1 MNSEK
6 IRLYLIE
13 LALVIFLLLAMVFS
27 NIFTR
32 QVIAIVLLVFMAI
45 SIKFIKNDKLEPI
58 NKKQIIILLTSIAV
72 IYVALI
78 YILGIFIGFYNAT
91 VKLSLWS
98 IINYI
103 IPYTVIIISSEIIRK
118 NILLKE
124 DKESKAII
132 LIAMVILDVILY
144 TNIYNLKTVKDY
156 FTLVTFI
163 VFSSIANNI
172 LYNYIVIKY
181 KNIKAIIAY
190 RLITTLY
197 MYVIPI
203 VPNIYI
209 FFESIIKLIVPYIIY
224 VILEAL
230 YVRNK
235 PIISRTQKRSE
246 KIISI
251 ILCIIVAIIILLI
264 SCRFKYGV
272 LVIGSESMTGTL
284 NKGDIII
291 YEKYDEKEEI
301 KTGDIVIYKI
311 EDIQIVHR
319 VTDQK
324 NLGEEIRYYT
334 KGDANVQED
343 DGYREREDIVGKVK
357 GRIPYIGYLTL
368 WINDMYE

>member
-45 SIKFIKNDKLEPI
+45 CIKFIKNDKLEPI

-78 YILGIFIGFYNAT
+78 YILGIFTGFYNAT

-124 DKESKAII
+124 DKKSKAII

>member
-78 YILGIFIGFYNAT
+78 YILGIFTGFYNAT

-368 WINDMYE
+368 WINDIYE

>member
-13 LALVIFLLLAMVFS
+13 LALVIFLLLAMIFS
-27 NIFTR
+27 DIFTR
-32 QVIAIVLLVFMAI
+32 QIIAIVLLVFMAI

-78 YILGIFIGFYNAT
+78 YILGIFTGFYNAT

-124 DKESKAII
+124 DKKSKAII

-368 WINDMYE
+368 WINDIYE

>member
-78 YILGIFIGFYNAT
+78 YILGIFTGFYNAT

-124 DKESKAII
+124 DKKSKAII

>member
-78 YILGIFIGFYNAT
+78 YILGIFTGFYNAT

-103 IPYTVIIISSEIIRK
+103 IPYIVIIISSEIIRK

-124 DKESKAII
+124 DKKSKEII
-132 LIAMVILDVILY
+132 LISMVILHVILY